1 MSGARVPPLQMN
13 GLCVPQWLERHVL
26 GSTAT
31 ATQVPVAP
39 GTAVV
44 RRLESWALPLLCYWV
59 L

>member
-13 GLCVPQWLERHVL
+13 AVCLSGWRDMVL

-44 RRLESWALPLLCYWV
+44 RRLESWAPPLLCYWV